1 MSAPKQTLHP
11 RMHSTMWRPY
21 YKPILQLLAFSGQ
34 TSGMRWVIE
43 VTVELSLVEG
53 IVGEGYHRSI
63 VVWEGLK
70 RDVGSL
76 HRWCPYC
83 YPRGTEGERPPSPID
98 SMPHSPIC
106 AFTDA
111 IGESH
116 RGIAVIIVL
125 VPRCSVGMRRRPGR
139 WSRIWRV

>member
-1 MSAPKQTLHP
+1 
-11 RMHSTMWRPY
+11 MWAPY

-53 IVGEGYHRSI
+53 IAGEGYHSSI

-70 RDVGSL
+70 RDVEPL

-83 YPRGTEGERPPSPID
+83 YSYGTEGERPPSPID
-98 SMPHSPIC
+98 SMPH
-106 AFTDA
+106 
-111 IGESH
+111 
-116 RGIAVIIVL
+116 
-125 VPRCSVGMRRRPGR
+125 
-139 WSRIWRV
+139 